1 MNVAL
6 HLERRGPAGWEPI
19 ATVTCVGDPAD
30 GIAAATRTHYGLDYA
45 IANFERRDG
54 AALSAALPVS
64 LDPIVRTRWPAFLV
78 DLLPQGHGRAD
89 LLRALGLPE
98 GAGAAADWALL
109 AAGASHPI
117 GNLRVREAAAWL
129 AAQPRTLPRRGV
141 TTDDVAARGDDLVEF
156 LAAAGLSLGGSS
168 GVQGEWPKLLM
179 TRARDGMLYLDHEVE
194 DGDAIAHFLV
204 KFGRGDDAR
213 LAMILRHEAPYMSL
227 ARFLGLRVHA
237 ALDWQERV
245 LFVPRFDRVVCP
257 GGVERI
263 AQESL
268 ASLCGRAEFGAAPHH
283 NEAVAALAAVSS
295 DPIADVVEYVCRDV
309 VNVALGNRDNHAR
322 NTAIQRFD
330 DGRIRLA
337 PVYDLAPMLLH
348 PDGLS
353 RRMRWQEDD
362 AGLPRWCSVVRQ
374 CRESTGLALEP
385 LVPSLRRLGDALTA
399 LPARALAE
407 GVDAALARRLQPMIE
422 DTQRQL
428 AVL

>member
-1 MNVAL
+1 MIIVL
-6 HLERRGPAGWEPI
+6 
-19 ATVTCVGDPAD
+19 GD
-30 GIAAATRTHYGLDYA
+30 H
-45 IANFERRDG
+45 
-54 AALSAALPVS
+54 
-64 LDPIVRTRWPAFLV
+64 
-78 DLLPQGHGRAD
+78 
-89 LLRALGLPE
+89 
-98 GAGAAADWALL
+98 
-109 AAGASHPI
+109 
-117 GNLRVREAAAWL
+117 
-129 AAQPRTLPRRGV
+129 
-141 TTDDVAARGDDLVEF
+141 
-156 LAAAGLSLGGSS
+156 
-168 GVQGEWPKLLM
+168 
-179 TRARDGMLYLDHEVE
+179 LDHEVE